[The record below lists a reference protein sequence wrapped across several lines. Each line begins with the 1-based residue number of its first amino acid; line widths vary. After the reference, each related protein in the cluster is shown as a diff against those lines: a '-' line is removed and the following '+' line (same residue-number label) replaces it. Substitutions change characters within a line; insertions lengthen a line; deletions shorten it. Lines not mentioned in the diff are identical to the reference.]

1 MLSED
6 RQEAWGSARAYPA
19 PQPPPHALLSKGLQM
34 GLRMCRGGEE
44 GLEGHGHTGHRRVV
58 GPGLR
63 PFSVLAA
70 ERGRHAVLWWLR
82 VWSTV
87 MGHLCITQ
95 CSLPGPPALWKF
107 TLPSVLT
114 TSRCPS
120 LSSGCAVW
128 LSCSLAH
135 GPGCQRPRGGPCA
148 GPRPES
154 PASPGTGAPTS
165 RPPVGDPGRPAGF
178 SPRPRGPAAAS
189 TVTVHGAQGWVGSPP
204 AEGPDP
210 GGAQGSPGCS
220 VPTCTQPPGSGPGLA
235 RLLPAAG

>member
-1 MLSED
+1 
-6 RQEAWGSARAYPA
+6 
-19 PQPPPHALLSKGLQM
+19 
-34 GLRMCRGGEE
+34 MCRGGAE
-44 GLEGHGHTGHRRVV
+44 GPEGHGHTGHRRVV

-63 PFSVLAA
+63 PFFILAA

-135 GPGCQRPRGGPCA
+135 GPGCQRPCGGPCA

-154 PASPGTGAPTS
+154 PASPGTGAPPS

-178 SPRPRGPAAAS
+178 SSRPRGPAAAS
-189 TVTVHGAQGWVGSPP
+189 TVTVNGAQGWLGSPP

-210 GGAQGSPGCS
+210 GGAQG
-220 VPTCTQPPGSGPGLA
+220 VP
-235 RLLPAAG
+235 RLLCPHLHTAPWLWPRTCSAAPSCWLTSALMFLHRWCGGLP